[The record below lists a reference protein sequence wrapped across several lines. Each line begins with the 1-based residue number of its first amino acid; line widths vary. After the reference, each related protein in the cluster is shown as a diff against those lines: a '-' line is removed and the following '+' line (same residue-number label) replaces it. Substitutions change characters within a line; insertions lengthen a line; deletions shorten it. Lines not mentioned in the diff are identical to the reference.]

1 MAALAAEHVRH
12 PHLWPDGTEQCGH
25 HRLAAARLDHMQH
38 RKSADEHPLPPIL
51 AFDPHRGFVGADHRA
66 GQHDLLDRRRG
77 IQQRFS
83 RASQDIADGPLAD
96 RQREEF
102 VHQQDQ
108 PFHAN
113 GVGVMEIHHHR
124 GDRFAEGRS
133 RLQTGRRRGG
143 DAIATTGATAA
154 EQAHL
159 GHIRANR
166 GQLDALIDLLQG
178 LRRVRKHRLAFRAGG
193 QPPVDRAIRV
203 RMQRPTDTGAAL
215 ARRAT
220 CTRCREVWL
229 VSLRGR
235 PR

>member
-1 MAALAAEHVRH
+1 MSDTHTSGRMAPNSAVTTALPRLGWMTCSTARVPMNTDSYQFLPLTRTEVSSEQTTGLASTTCSIAAV
-12 PHLWPDGTEQCGH
+12 
-25 HRLAAARLDHMQH
+25 
-38 RKSADEHPLPPIL
+38 
-51 AFDPHRGFVGADHRA
+51 AFSSG
-66 GQHDLLDRRRG
+66 
-77 IQQRFS
+77 S
-83 RASQDIADGPLAD
+83 RARAEDIADGPLAD

-113 GVGVMEIHHHR
+113 GVGVMEIHR
-124 GDRFAEGRS
+124 PSRRSFRRWRS